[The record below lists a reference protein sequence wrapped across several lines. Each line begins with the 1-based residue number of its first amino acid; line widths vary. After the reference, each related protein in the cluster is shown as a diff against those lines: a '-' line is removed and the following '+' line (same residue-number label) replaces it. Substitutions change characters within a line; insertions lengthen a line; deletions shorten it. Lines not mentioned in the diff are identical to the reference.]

1 MLSIISHSY
10 FITYIFSLLNYI
22 NTTKKA
28 HRLIKIISLL
38 PWFSF
43 IKMMVKAEASQCSLV
58 IAIAATTAARG
69 RTAVT
74 IATATIAAPTTAV
87 ITTATKGN
95 HSALA

>member
-22 NTTKKA
+22 NTTNKA

-43 IKMMVKAEASQCSLV
+43 IKMMVKAEASHSLV

>member
-22 NTTKKA
+22 NTTNKP
-28 HRLIKIISLL
+28 HRLSIISLL